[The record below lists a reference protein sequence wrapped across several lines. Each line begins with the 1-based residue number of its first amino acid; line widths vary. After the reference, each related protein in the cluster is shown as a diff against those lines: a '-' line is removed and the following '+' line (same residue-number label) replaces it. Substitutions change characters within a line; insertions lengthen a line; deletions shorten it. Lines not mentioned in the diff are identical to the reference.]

1 MADEAIPNGK
11 SETFMGRMTI
21 VDVGLGVLYFFTS
34 HMVIRTMYYIGAD
47 RSSFELSIFFF
58 TVITAAVLAH
68 IFAKP
73 LLKFRFFV
81 ESGLGIP
88 IVSVVAASGATL
100 ALLSMLPVV
109 NVFLFYVS
117 GVLLGAAC
125 GWIVVIWTSTMH
137 IDRPESNSFYLHP
150 SLLVAVITYFA
161 FRFVS
166 ALSPDI
172 TQGFLLALPLISI
185 ACIIQGYRKNS
196 EKNALGSSEDMQA
209 LQVLV
214 VVAAAFAVGGSIAVS
229 LSDHADS
236 QLNSGLN
243 YMVLFEV
250 LAISLI
256 IFFCWI
262 MYRFSQRKE
271 LVGSRSTA
279 IFSFCVIYPGLFFIG
294 LMMGSIG
301 IPDNSP
307 SALWES
313 NLWVLLI
320 AIFAY
325 DIRESLYVVKG
336 LAVGIMFEV
345 MCVGQIVAHISTLNS
360 LPYALPLSIGLSV
373 FYFASICVQLFRTTL
388 SHGKAG
394 TDKAPGQRL
403 PKKTS
408 SGLVS
413 GSAPKQDPLGAL
425 SSGDANKG
433 ASSSASPSLSSLPA
447 AEESTLLNQK
457 SPLEANQEPPS
468 EEPSELLV
476 YCAEIAQDYKLT
488 PREAEILGL
497 IAMGRSAKY
506 IADEL
511 MISHNTTRTH
521 IKHVYEKLN
530 IHSKQEL
537 IDLVVFGSGLM

>member
-1 MADEAIPNGK
+1 MAHEATPNEK
-11 SETFMGRMTI
+11 STAFMGRMSI

-34 HMVIRTMYYIGAD
+34 HMVIRTMYYIGVD
-47 RSSFELSIFFF
+47 RSSFELSVFFL
-58 TVITAAVLAH
+58 TVITAAILAH
-68 IFAKP
+68 IFSHP
-73 LLKFRFFV
+73 LLRFRLFV
-81 ESGLGIP
+81 ESGMGVP
-88 IVSVVAASGATL
+88 VVSVVAASGAAL
-100 ALLSMLPVV
+100 ALISTLPVIDV
-109 NVFLFYVS
+109 LLFYLS

-137 IDRPESNSFYLHP
+137 IDRPDSNSFYLHP
-150 SLLVAVITYFA
+150 SLLIAVITYFF

-166 ALSPDI
+166 VLSSDI

-185 ACIIQGYRKNS
+185 ACIVQGYRKNLK
-196 EKNALGSSEDMQA
+196 KNALGSSEDMQA

-214 VVAAAFAVGGSIAVS
+214 VVAAAFAIGGSIAIY
-229 LSDHADS
+229 LSGHTDS

-256 IFFCWI
+256 VFFCWI
-262 MYRFSQRKE
+262 MNRFSQKKE
-271 LVGSRSTA
+271 LVGARSTA
-279 IFSFCVIYPGLFFIG
+279 VFSFCVIYPGLFFIG
-294 LMMGSIG
+294 LMMGSVG

-313 NLWVLLI
+313 NIWVLLI

-345 MCVGQIVAHISTLNS
+345 MCIGQIVAHISALNS
-360 LPYALPLSIGLSV
+360 IPYALPLSIGLTIL
-373 FYFASICVQLFRTTL
+373 YFTSICVQLFRTTL
-388 SHGKAG
+388 SRGKMGSEKTALQKVAKRPSLKS
-394 TDKAPGQRL
+394 TSTSTAKQKHLRKVSFDSADDL
-403 PKKTS
+403 P
-408 SGLVS
+408 V
-413 GSAPKQDPLGAL
+413 P
-425 SSGDANKG
+425 
-433 ASSSASPSLSSLPA
+433 SPSVSPDTSPSKEMSSRMDQ
-447 AEESTLLNQK
+447 EVLN
-457 SPLEANQEPPS
+457 

-476 YCAEIAQDYKLT
+476 YCGEIARDYKLT

-506 IADEL
+506 IAEEL
-511 MISHNTTRTH
+511 VISHNTTRTH